1 MDWDK
6 RPQGQFTK
14 GIERHPYP
22 DHQPDAGDAGC
33 GCVFLIWWTFAMGI
47 VFKTWEKIADYF
59 AWDKDDRWLYFL
71 WFIGVIIV
79 VVVLWILRWRIKRL
93 LGIK

>member
-1 MDWDK
+1 LI
-6 RPQGQFTK
+6 RPQKLSSEQRFLAEKAKLAEDQANGF
-14 GIERHPYP
+14 
-22 DHQPDAGDAGC
+22 C
-33 GCVFLIWWTFAMGI
+33 GCVFVIWWSCVMGI
-47 VFKTWEKIADYF
+47 VFNIWEKIGDYF